1 MALPAPSI
9 GPLSEYLERIKTMRS
24 YWGLDEDLERKG
36 EAESLWF
43 RGRSADWKLMPKLY
57 RLEFKGANENKIRQ
71 EFQSRAQQLIQ
82 GRLPADKWEWYFLMQ
97 HYGAP
102 TRLLDWTDNPL
113 AALYFAVVEHPCDCD
128 AEVWVLNPSPR
139 HRRADACQTG
149 VKDSLI
155 SEILKTL
162 LAARQSQCDCQQQ

>member
-1 MALPAPSI
+1 MALPAPSM

-43 RGRSADWKLMPKLY
+43 RGHRSADWKLIPKLY
-57 RLEFKGANENKIRQ
+57 RTEFRGADESEIRQ
-71 EFQSRAQQLIQ
+71 EFQSHAQQLIQ

-113 AALYFAVVEHPCDCD
+113 AALYFAIVQDQENVKKKED
-128 AEVWVLNPSPR
+128 AAVWV
-139 HRRADACQTG
+139 
-149 VKDSLI
+149 
-155 SEILKTL
+155 
-162 LAARQSQCDCQQQ
+162 